1 MPLPTPTT
9 PGYTSFRGRTCCT
22 CLAAWLP
29 AFEAELIAR
38 GVIKTNIDI
47 AQLTGDAAAS
57 ASVHSQGGAFDIRQ
71 HDAVTI
77 RVARKMGADA
87 TWARTG
93 PSWVGNEHAHGVL
106 TGCPHNSPAR
116 YQIEAVLDG
125 YNGLGTVGRGG
136 KDDGPRPLFMRSWQ
150 EGIKWQRAQVRRRK
164 IGVILKSLRD
174 RMDRLKAE
182 RDKLPKP

>member
-1 MPLPTPTT
+1 MPLPTPST

-38 GVIKTNIDI
+38 GVIKESIDI
-47 AQLTGDAAAS
+47 AQLTGDADKS
-57 ASVHSQGGAFDIRQ
+57 AGVHSQGGAFDIRQ
-71 HDAVTI
+71 CDPATI

-93 PSWVGNEHAHGVL
+93 AAWAGNEHAHGVL
-106 TGCPHNSPAR
+106 TGCPHNGPAR

-125 YNGLGTVGRGG
+125 FNGLGSGGRGG

-150 EGIKWQRAQVRRRK
+150 EGISWHKAQNRRRK
-164 IGVILKSLRD
+164 IRSLIQSLKSRI
-174 RMDRLKAE
+174 RLLEAE
-182 RDKLPKP
+182 RDRLPKP